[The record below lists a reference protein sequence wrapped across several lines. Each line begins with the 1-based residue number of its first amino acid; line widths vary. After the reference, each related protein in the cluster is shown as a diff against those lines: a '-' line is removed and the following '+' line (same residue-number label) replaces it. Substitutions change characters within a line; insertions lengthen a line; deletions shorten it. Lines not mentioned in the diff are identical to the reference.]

1 MNALNSQNDN
11 HAESNTRGID
21 RFLLASVGTTPGAG
35 SLFLGEDRHR
45 QRAARRALR
54 SSIARR
60 RHQRAE

>member
-1 MNALNSQNDN
+1 MNTLNSKNDN
-11 HAESNTRGID
+11 FAESNTRDAD

-35 SLFLGEDRHR
+35 SMFLGEDRHR

-60 RHQRAE
+60 RQQRAE